1 MKRLFWLAVGAGT
14 ALYAQRRAVRFAR
27 GLAPENLAVRAVE
40 NAVRTGNST
49 GDRLRAFA
57 EEVRFHMAEREA
69 ELNEAIRLDQEPP
82 VDPRRNRPIRILQ
95 ARPLEEREVR
105 ALKGRND
112 GKDGKNN
119 NDDNKDGTHGV
130 G

>member
-1 MKRLFWLAVGAGT
+1 MKRLFWLTVGAGT
-14 ALYAQRRAVRFAR
+14 ALYAQRRAMRFAR
-27 GLAPENLAVRAVE
+27 SLAPENLAVRAVE
-40 NAVRTGNST
+40 NAVKTGSTT

-57 EEVRFHMAEREA
+57 EEVRLNMAEREA

-95 ARPLEEREVR
+95 VRPIQDHDTK
-105 ALKGRND
+105 AI
-112 GKDGKNN
+112 
-119 NDDNKDGTHGV
+119 DDIKDGTHGV

>member
-1 MKRLFWLAVGAGT
+1 VKRIFWLTVGAGT
-14 ALYAQRRAVRFAR
+14 ALYAQRKAMRFAR

-40 NAVRTGNST
+40 NAVRTGSTT

-57 EEVRFHMAEREA
+57 EEVRAHMAEREA
-69 ELNEAIRLDQEPP
+69 ELNEAIHLDQAPP

-95 ARPLEEREVR
+95 ARPVEDHGLR
-105 ALKGRND
+105 AI
-112 GKDGKNN
+112 
-119 NDDNKDGTHGV
+119 DDNHDDSKDGTHGV

>member
-1 MKRLFWLAVGAGT
+1 MKRIFWLAVGAGT

-27 GLAPENLAVRAVE
+27 SLAPESLAVRAVE
-40 NAVRTGNST
+40 TAVRTGNGT

-57 EEVRFHMAEREA
+57 ERVREHAAEREA

-82 VDPRRNRPIRILQ
+82 VDPRRRPIRILQ
-95 ARPLEEREVR
+95 ARPINET
-105 ALKGRND
+105 ND
-112 GKDGKNN
+112 
-119 NDDNKDGTHGV
+119 NDDIKDGTHGV

>member
-1 MKRLFWLAVGAGT
+1 MKRIFWLAVGAGT